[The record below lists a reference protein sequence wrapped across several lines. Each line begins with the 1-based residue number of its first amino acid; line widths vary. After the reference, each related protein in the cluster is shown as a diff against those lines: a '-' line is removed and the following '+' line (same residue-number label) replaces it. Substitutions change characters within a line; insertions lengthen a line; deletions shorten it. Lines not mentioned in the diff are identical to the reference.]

1 MKKSENLDYKLYF
14 DSKAWLLNPEQIQ
27 EIVKKIKLKE
37 KLMQMPPK
45 NKVNINKKI

>member
-1 MKKSENLDYKLYF
+1 MKPSENLDYKLYF

-37 KLMQMPPK
+37 IIKEM
-45 NKVNINKKI
+45 VF